1 MNSDVSPM
9 PGSGRIY
16 YIAGAGVSGLTLALA
31 LAKFGAAVVVLERT
45 PVLSEFGAGLQ
56 ISPNARH
63 VLNDLGLAET
73 IAAHSLEPT
82 GIDIYP
88 YRRPG
93 ALVTLEL
100 GATISQQ
107 FGAPY
112 AVMHRADL
120 ADALYKACRRF
131 ANIDMLFGVRG
142 WDAVSHARGVSVTV
156 DEANGQSR
164 NGRAAGLIGADGVH
178 SFTRTKLLNGPEAQY
193 QGRVAWR
200 TLLPFDAMAGQVAL
214 DRVSVF
220 FAPGYHLVCYPLP
233 HRRQVNL
240 ALFAKGPSNK
250 ADATK
255 PKLPKALM
263 GSPRLDVILAAA
275 GDSWTPWPLF
285 TVATPHW
292 HHGNIGLIGDAAH
305 AMVPFQAQGAAMGIE
320 DAAILAPLLIASP
333 DAETAFAKFTALRRA
348 RVERVAR
355 ISRANGRIFHME
367 WPFSTARNLVIAAQ
381 GSRAHL
387 KRLAW
392 LYGYDATTAGRDQS
406 PPTR

>member
-1 MNSDVSPM
+1 M

-16 YIAGAGVSGLTLALA
+16 YIAGAGISGLTLALA
-31 LAKFGAAVVVLERT
+31 LAKFGAAVVVLERS
-45 PVLSEFGAGLQ
+45 PVPSEFGAGLQ

-63 VLNDLGLAET
+63 VLNDLGLDQV

-88 YRRPG
+88 YRRPNP
-93 ALVTLEL
+93 LVTLEL
-100 GATISQQ
+100 GATIREK

-131 ANIDMLFGVRG
+131 ANIDMLFGARA
-142 WDAVSHARGVSVTV
+142 WDATSHASGISITIE
-156 DEANGQSR
+156 EANGQSR

-178 SFTRTKLLNGPEAQY
+178 SFTRTKLLAGPKAQY
-193 QGRVAWR
+193 NGRVAWR

-220 FAPGYHLVCYPLP
+220 FAPDYHLVCYPLP

-240 ALFAKGPSNK
+240 ALFAKGPSDK
-250 ADATK
+250 TDATQ
-255 PKLPKALM
+255 PALPRAFLH
-263 GSPRLDVILAAA
+263 SPRFEVILAAA
-275 GDSWTPWPLF
+275 GESWTPWPVF
-285 TVATPHW
+285 TVATPQW
-292 HHGNIGLIGDAAH
+292 HQGNIGLIGDAAH
-305 AMVPFQAQGAAMGIE
+305 AMLPFQAQGAAMGIE

-333 DAETAFAKFTALRRA
+333 DAQTAFAQFATLRHA
-348 RVERVAR
+348 RVERVAQV
-355 ISRANGRIFHME
+355 SRANGRIFHLD
-367 WPFSTARNLVIAAQ
+367 WPLSTARNLVISAQ

-387 KRLAW
+387 KRLDW
-392 LYGYDATTAGRDQS
+392 LYGYDATAAGRDQS
-406 PPTR
+406 PPPR